1 MIGLVTLFISPE
13 SPVFLYVIKGKTKK
27 AVKGTFIYSKIN
39 SVTKSNEFVF
49 LVLQKLR
56 NLSVSDLVIDI
67 SVMRKDQNSLQNCS
81 SSSFTSLFTNK
92 DFRLP
97 IFLVCALHIGQ
108 QLIGINA
115 VRSFMVIHVML

>member
-1 MIGLVTLFISPE
+1 MN
-13 SPVFLYVIKGKTKK
+13 FL
-27 AVKGTFIYSKIN
+27 
-39 SVTKSNEFVF
+39 F

-67 SVMRKDQNSLQNCS
+67 SVMRKEQNSLQNCS

-115 VRSFMVIHVML
+115 VSVYDEKRDRIKNKIELYLIDFLLFDNDI